1 VILPLHHTGVSFII
15 NLINKRRK
23 MKKAGYVFLLGV
35 LLTFIGT
42 GAWADTIDKLSLA
55 GNILAITGTY
65 SDGCSRDP
73 VILQTP
79 EKDEVLVQ
87 IFTVIPAAGT
97 ACPPVVT
104 PYTLTVP
111 INPPEAERYR
121 IEVLLYKGTP
131 RVDDTVALQASKAI
145 NNKNKGN
152 ATDASVHIT
161 PDTIN
166 INRKGLFITARIKPP
181 QSYKA
186 ADIDLKSIHL
196 CLDTNIATAEGAD
209 DINEAISDFE
219 VFSAL
224 ASLASDTTSMVC
236 GEFAPQKVSVQ
247 ESHNSVI
254 AVFSSQDVIDLINNN
269 IDITKIPATVPFGV
283 QWKLTT
289 DSTTIYEATDEVKV
303 VNNSKHVGKGNG
315 NGKGKG
321 QGNK

>member
-1 VILPLHHTGVSFII
+1 MDNTE
-15 NLINKRRK
+15 K

-35 LLTFIGT
+35 LLTFIGN

-55 GNILAITGTY
+55 GNILTITGTY
-65 SDGCSRDP
+65 SDGCPRDP

-79 EKDEVLVQ
+79 EQDEVLVQ

-97 ACPPVVT
+97 ACPTVVT

-111 INPPEAERYR
+111 INPPAGPYR
-121 IEVLLYKGTP
+121 IEVLLYQGTP
-131 RVDDTVALQASKAI
+131 RVDDTVALQSEKAI

-152 ATDASVHIT
+152 ATEASVKIT

-181 QSYKA
+181 QSYRA
-186 ADIDLKSIHL
+186 ADIDLKSTQL

-247 ESHNSVI
+247 ESRNSVI
-254 AVFSSQDVIDLINNN
+254 VVFSSQDVIDLINNN
-269 IDITKIPATVPFGV
+269 IDITKLPVTFTFGV

-289 DSTTIYEATDEVKV
+289 DSTTIYEATDEVKL
-303 VNNSKHVGKGNG
+303 VNNSKHVGNGNG
-315 NGKGKG
+315 NGKGRG
-321 QGNK
+321 QVNK